1 MSAKYNFDTNL
12 LKASS
17 SSNIDDAKKEWV
29 VLIKEKIED
38 NALCICQR
46 KVKIV
51 TYLFNTKTHLTI
63 IAGTTCCKKF
73 NMTTETINNNL
84 YSKILIDNLKKGAY
98 IHIDN
103 IVKYS
108 DDIQKHL
115 QDYFEEQLEIKSHNL
130 HSAIKMGNK
139 GSRIEYNELN
149 NLVNLRKKIDDLKSL
164 YSLEYLNENITKID
178 SKIVDFKEK
187 IANRRYMVVYYY
199 NHYTRGNGRDKFKW
213 DGTFSSIEECKE
225 WIKNKIYKY
234 PLNRVVYD
242 YNDEIT
248 GEYIEIFYNDDLIE
262 KLN

>member
-17 SSNIDDAKKEWV
+17 SPNIYDAKKEWV
-29 VLIKEKIED
+29 VLLQEKKD
-38 NALCICQR
+38 NDALCICQR

-73 NMTTETINNNL
+73 NMTTENINNNL
-84 YSKILIDNLKKGAY
+84 YSKILIDNLRKGAY

-108 DDIQKHL
+108 DDIQIQL
-115 QDYFEEQLEIKSHNL
+115 QYYLEEQLEIGCRNL
-130 HSAIKMGNK
+130 HRAIKSGDDEFFTELGLNK
-139 GSRIEYNELN
+139 
-149 NLVNLRKKIDDLKSL
+149 LVNLRKKIDDLKSL

-178 SKIVDFKEK
+178 SKIVDFQEK
-187 IANRRYMVVYYY
+187 IANRKYRVAYYY
-199 NHYTRGNGRDKFKW
+199 NHYTRGNGRDTFKW
-213 DGTFSSIEECKE
+213 KRIFSSIEECKE
-225 WIKNKIYKY
+225 WIKNKLCEY
-234 PLNRVVYD
+234 PLKKVIYH

-248 GEYIEIFYNDDLIE
+248 GEYIEIYYNDDLVE
-262 KLN
+262 KIL

>member
-17 SSNIDDAKKEWV
+17 SKNIDDAKKEWV
-29 VLIKEKIED
+29 ILLKEKIKE

-73 NMTTETINNNL
+73 NMTTENITNNL
-84 YSKILIDNLKKGAY
+84 YSKILIDNLKKGSY
-98 IHIDN
+98 LHIDN

-115 QDYFEEQLEIKSHNL
+115 QDYFEEQHEIGSHNL
-130 HSAIKMGNK
+130 HSAIKMGDK
-139 GSRIEYNELN
+139 GSSIEYHYLN
-149 NLVNLRKKIDDLKSL
+149 NLVNLRKKIDDLKRL
-164 YSLEYLNENITKID
+164 YSLEYLNENITNID

-187 IANRRYMVVYYY
+187 IANRKYRVVYYY
-199 NHYTRGNGRDKFKW
+199 NHYTRGNGRDTFKW
-213 DGTFSSIEECKE
+213 EGIFSSIEECKE
-225 WIKNKIYKY
+225 WIKNKLCEY
-234 PLNRVVYD
+234 PLNKIIYH

-248 GEYIEIFYNDDLIE
+248 GKYIEIFYNDEIIE
-262 KLN
+262 KIN